1 MAKGSANFDP
11 MCSENRRFRT
21 IGHFDR
27 SMKFSPLIRSRSFRM
42 RGYGE
47 YMGDKKRIDRIE
59 TKDLEARGME
69 VAAFAGSTIRIL
81 TIYAIYAIVVST
93 SNGQLRRVFKL
104 IL

>member
-1 MAKGSANFDP
+1 
-11 MCSENRRFRT
+11 
-21 IGHFDR
+21 
-27 SMKFSPLIRSRSFRM
+27 M

-93 SNGQLRRVFKL
+93 SNGQLRWGFKL
-104 IL
+104 LLRTRSLIGYYNSGLNLIGS